1 MPGNELPEESI
12 ISEINMTPLVDVS
25 LVLVIIFML
34 IAPFLSRLLK
44 PMTLP
49 PAKQASLNDQNTVK
63 ISIFTDGTLAINAEV
78 VKEADLGE
86 QILKEIT
93 RGKSPWALVRAD
105 TEVPYEK
112 VLVILHLI
120 KKSGIERIAFA
131 TRPAEAGVKQ

>member
-1 MPGNELPEESI
+1 MSINDGPEDGI
-12 ISEINMTPLVDVS
+12 ISGINMTPLVDIS

-49 PAKQASLNDQNTVK
+49 PARQASLNDQNTVK
-63 ISIFTDGTLAINAEV
+63 ISIFKDGTLAVNANV
-78 VKEADLGE
+78 VNEAEMGGR
-86 QILKEIT
+86 ILSEIT
-93 RGKSPWALVRAD
+93 SGKSPWALVRAD
-105 TEVPYEK
+105 VEVPYEK
-112 VLVILHLI
+112 VMVILRLV